1 MKTRVFRLIFLLSVI
16 APMTAVSQTNIKA
29 AFDAIIKCPEAEI
42 TESHFLKNDKET
54 NMKSGQDDIYLFE
67 LPADRMN
74 LIKNVLEAFE
84 KDKASAYVVK
94 KGKNRGGKINEQ
106 LYSEQSTA
114 NVIYVQSVDDSGTDY
129 IYEFFV
135 PSKSEDPDGTHRY
148 AYAFN
153 YKEKDG
159 KIEGKIIINYATTD
173 EYRDRR
179 NAEIQRARDL
189 EWRINLNK
197 ASEQSAEVDT
207 KQSWLEQVMACLNGL
222 EDANKKTRIA
232 LATKTYQ
239 LVNNVKD
246 YPKVTSKEKDT
257 ILKIIRLLRKDPK
270 YSDPILNELLL
281 ECEQGLI

>member
-1 MKTRVFRLIFLLSVI
+1 MKTRIFRLIFLLSVI

-29 AFDAIIKCPEAEI
+29 AFDAIIKCPKAEI
-42 TESHFLKNDKET
+42 TESHFLKSDKES
-54 NMKSGQDDIYLFE
+54 NIKSGQDDVYLFE
-67 LPADRMN
+67 LPADRMD
-74 LIKNVLEAFE
+74 LIKNVLEAFD

-94 KGKNRGGKINEQ
+94 KGKNWRGKINEQ
-106 LYSEQSTA
+106 LYSEQSAA
-114 NVIYVQSVDDSGTDY
+114 NVMYVQSVDDPGTDY

-189 EWRINLNK
+189 EWRISLNK
-197 ASEQSAEVDT
+197 ASEQSSEDDT
-207 KQSWLEQVMACLNGL
+207 KQSWFEQVMACLNGL
-222 EDANKKTRIA
+222 DEANKKTRIA

-257 ILKIIRLLRKDPK
+257 ILKIIRLVRNDPK

>member
-16 APMTAVSQTNIKA
+16 APMTSVSQTNIKA

-54 NMKSGQDDIYLFE
+54 NMKSGQDDIYLFD

-129 IYEFFV
+129 IYELFV

-207 KQSWLEQVMACLNGL
+207 KQSWLDQVMACLNGL

-257 ILKIIRLLRKDPK
+257 ILKIIRLLRKDPI